1 MTSLPIY
8 LGYKYFRSKKG
19 AFASFTSIMAIAGLA
34 LGVAALVI
42 VLSVMNGFERELQTR
57 VLGVVPQ
64 LIIRNESAITQY
76 NDLIAQLIESP
87 EVQAASPYIETQG
100 LMSANNRARG
110 VFVTGI
116 IPELE
121 ESISILPNY
130 MYAGSLDDLTAK
142 EGAVIGGWLSRY
154 LGITVGDDIT
164 IMTTNLR
171 SSVLGS
177 FPRSL
182 SLEVVGIF
190 ELKAELDQSL
200 VLIHHDLASNLLNL
214 SLESTQGVRIKTS
227 YLFEANDIGYR
238 LLDGYVPQDE
248 GYYFT
253 SWQRTHGTL
262 FQAIQL
268 EKKLISLML
277 FLIITVAAFNILS
290 TLVMTVKAKEREI
303 AILKTMGCSNAQ
315 LTGIFITLGM
325 IIGVLGIIIG
335 LILGLSIT
343 PNIDSIIH
351 FSESLINRSLMDS
364 YFINYF
370 PYEFRL
376 SQLIQISI
384 SCIVLS
390 LLFSYFPASKAAK
403 LNPVTILRHE

>member
-57 VLGVVPQ
+57 VLGVVPHLIIKNEVPIENYDDAINQ
-64 LIIRNESAITQY
+64 LIQ
-76 NDLIAQLIESP
+76 SP

-100 LMSANNRARG
+100 LMSASNRARG
-110 VFVTGI
+110 VFLTGI
-116 IPELE
+116 LPNIEKE
-121 ESISILPNY
+121 VSILPEY
-130 MYAGSLDDLTAK
+130 MIAGSLDQLTSK
-142 EGAVIGGWLSRY
+142 QGVVIGGWLSRY
-154 LGITVGDDIT
+154 LGVSIGDSVSVT
-164 IMTTNLR
+164 TTNLR

-182 SLEVVGIF
+182 SLKVVGIF

-200 VLIHHDLASNLLNL
+200 ALIHHDLAVNLLNL
-214 SLESTQGVRIKTS
+214 SPNQTQGIRIKTLD
-227 YLFEANDIGYR
+227 LFKANEIGYS
-238 LLDGYVPQDE
+238 LLEKNLPQDQ

-290 TLVMTVKAKEREI
+290 TLVMTVKSKEREI

-315 LTGIFITLGM
+315 LIGIFLTLGM
-325 IIGVLGIIIG
+325 IIGFLGIIIG
-335 LILGLSIT
+335 LVLGLLIT
-343 PNIDSIIH
+343 PNIDSMIH
-351 FSESLINRSLMDS
+351 FAESFTNRTLMDS

-370 PYEFRL
+370 PYEFRS

-384 SCIVLS
+384 SCIILS
-390 LLFSYFPASKAAK
+390 LLFSFFPAYKAAQ